1 MKSVGILV
9 ATPIADDPR
18 VRRQIRLFQ
27 AAGWCVRAYGLSG
40 GKSAI
45 DFDGLFVPPQPNT
58 AASRMREKIR
68 LASLSTIARISN
80 AAACALY
87 RLTDRFSRA
96 VADDALRFAPDL
108 WIANDWNTLPS
119 AAWLAERTGAALLYD
134 SHEFALE
141 EFRESWKW
149 RWFVRPLVAAVEGR
163 YIRDAALVTTVS
175 SSIGD
180 ALRRAYGLD
189 VTPLTVRN
197 IPYFE
202 RHAPAPSSS
211 TIKVLYHGLVKPHRG
226 LETIVQSVALWPA
239 HFSLIIRGPADPAYV
254 AHLKSLADA
263 ANVGHRVAIEPP
275 AAMLDLVR
283 EASKADIGIFIVP
296 PHSKQNEYV
305 LPNKIFEYMMAGLAI
320 CSIDMPEIRRFIER
334 HGCGTLIANN
344 TPQAVADALA
354 PFDGPEL
361 NRFKEASL
369 RAADVENFEN
379 EAERLMASVS
389 KALAAR
395 NAASGSFGSAVRGI

>member
-1 MKSVGILV
+1 MKTVGILA

-18 VRRQIRLFQ
+18 VRRQIRMFQ
-27 AAGWCVRAYGLSG
+27 SAGWRVRAYGLSG

-58 AASRMREKIR
+58 AASRIREKIR
-68 LASLSTIARISN
+68 LASLSTIARISD
-80 AAACALY
+80 ATTCALY
-87 RLTDRFSRA
+87 RLTDHFSRA
-96 VADDALRFAPDL
+96 VTADAHRFAPDL
-108 WIANDWNTLPS
+108 WIANDWNTLP
-119 AAWLAERTGAALLYD
+119 AAARLAQRTGAALLYD

-175 SSIGD
+175 ASIGD
-180 ALRRAYGLD
+180 ALRRAYDLD

-202 RHAPAPSSS
+202 RHAPAPSSG
-211 TIKVLYHGLVKPHRG
+211 TIKVLYHGLVKPNRG
-226 LETIVQSVALWPA
+226 LETIVKSVSLWPA

-254 AHLKSLADA
+254 AHLKRLADS
-263 ANVGHRVAIEPP
+263 ANVRERVAIEPP
-275 AAMLDLVR
+275 AAMLDLVS

-320 CSIDMPEIRRFIER
+320 CSIDMPEIRRFIDR
-334 HGCGTLIANN
+334 HACGTLIANN
-344 TPQAVADALA
+344 TPQAVADALL

-369 RAADVENFEN
+369 RAANVENFES
-379 EAERLMASVS
+379 EADRLMASVS
-389 KALAAR
+389 KALASR
-395 NAASGSFGSAVRGI
+395 NIATDPFGIVVKGI